1 MSLFE
6 SFNET
11 TDKASNIGERYVKT
25 SHQYFKLKA
34 FKHLSSSLS
43 FTAKLLIIGG
53 LFFVGLVF
61 ASIALAFYFRNLTE
75 SIVLGFVLVGII
87 YFVIGLIF
95 YFLRNHITKKVIT
108 ALSSKFYK

>member
-25 SHQYFKLKA
+25 SHQYFKLKV

-53 LFFVGLVF
+53 LFYVGLLFV
-61 ASIALAFYFRNLTE
+61 SIALAVHLSNLTE
-75 SIVLGFVLVGII
+75 SFVLGFVLVSLI
-87 YFVIGLIF
+87 YFVAGLIF
-95 YFLRNHITKKVIT
+95 FIFRKHITKKVIT
-108 ALSSKFYK
+108 TLSSKFFK